1 MQSVQESKQELQ
13 ASIRYAENAISSAKA
28 TIESM
33 EFRQEMAKKQQAEQ
47 TGREETLQTQVA
59 LLEERIKNLEYDLT
73 AKTAQASAWK
83 KELDK
88 LLSEK
93 EASSAPCG
101 CQAYRD
107 LEERVEFYDKQFQEM
122 TQSLDGSVIQEL
134 ESENKKLRDEVEN
147 LRIQVVD
154 QSEFDRDVRDAI
166 TDFIEALKTTGM
178 EIDE

>member
-1 MQSVQESKQELQ
+1 
-13 ASIRYAENAISSAKA
+13 
-28 TIESM
+28 
-33 EFRQEMAKKQQAEQ
+33 
-47 TGREETLQTQVA
+47 

-73 AKTAQASAWK
+73 AKTTQASAWK

-107 LEERVEFYDKQFQEM
+107 LEEKVATSKQTGREQALEAEVAELRDIIDRM
-122 TQSLDGSVIQEL
+122 SDDATGDSVTIKQL
-134 ESENKKLRDEVEN
+134 NDEVEN

-154 QSEFDRDVRDAI
+154 QAEFDRDVRDAI